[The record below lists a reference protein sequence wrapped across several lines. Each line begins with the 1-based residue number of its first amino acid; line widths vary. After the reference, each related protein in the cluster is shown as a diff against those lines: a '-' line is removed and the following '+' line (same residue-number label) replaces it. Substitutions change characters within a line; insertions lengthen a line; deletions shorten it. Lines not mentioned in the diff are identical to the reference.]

1 MTASLRLVS
10 SGDLGLEAAVGARFV
25 VHVAPAG
32 TSHYCSVQ
40 VMPAGAAL
48 WGYALE
54 GSRLVD
60 HLRLGGALQAL
71 LEVQGGGHAEVS
83 VRGELVTDREELPAA
98 LQAPLRDQAADAYL
112 PAGGVLVPLR
122 LFIIG
127 VPQALPDVLERGS
140 VPRT

>member
-10 SGDLGLEAAVGARFV
+10 DNDPGLERGVGTRFV
-25 VHVAPAG
+25 VHVAPVG
-32 TSHYCSVQ
+32 TSHYCSLQ
-40 VMPAGAAL
+40 VTPAGPAL
-48 WGYALE
+48 VGFALE

-83 VRGELVTDREELPAA
+83 VRGELIADHAELPAA
-98 LQAPLRDQAADAYL
+98 LQASSRDLASDAL
-112 PAGGVLVPLR
+112 VPSGGVPVPLR

-140 VPRT
+140 IPRT

>member
-10 SGDLGLEAAVGARFV
+10 SGEPGLEGAVGSRFV

-40 VMPAGAAL
+40 VTPSGAAL
-48 WGYALE
+48 LGYALE

-83 VRGELVTDREELPAA
+83 VQGELVDDIGELPAPLRA
-98 LQAPLRDQAADAYL
+98 SLRDQGSEALL
-112 PAGGVLVPLR
+112 PAVGLVPVR
-122 LFIIG
+122 FVIIG